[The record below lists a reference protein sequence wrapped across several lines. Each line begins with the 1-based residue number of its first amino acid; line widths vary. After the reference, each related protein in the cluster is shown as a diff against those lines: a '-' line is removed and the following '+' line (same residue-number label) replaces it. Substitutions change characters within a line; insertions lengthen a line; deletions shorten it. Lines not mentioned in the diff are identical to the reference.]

1 MNIIIFLIGGLFAYW
16 FYWSIK
22 REGIYWL
29 LKICVLAV
37 SFFLLFISL
46 VIYQHELNLLL
57 RFFYG
62 NKVVV
67 KAMCFVWYL
76 IFAHLIQKH
85 IISPIIFV
93 LDKKI
98 EKRIGKDLYR

>member
-1 MNIIIFLIGGLFAYW
+1 MTIFLFLFWGLIAYW

-22 REGIYWL
+22 RKGFYWL
-29 LKICVLAV
+29 VKVLLLV
-37 SFFLLFISL
+37 GSFFLLFISL
-46 VIYQHELNLLL
+46 VSYQHELNLLL

-67 KAMCFVWYL
+67 KAMCFVLYL
-76 IFAHLIQKH
+76 IFAHLIRKY

-98 EKRIGKDLYR
+98 EKRIGKDPYR

>member
-1 MNIIIFLIGGLFAYW
+1 MNILLGLFWGLITYW

-22 REGIYWL
+22 RKGFYWL
-29 LKICVLAV
+29 IKFFLLVG
-37 SFFLLFISL
+37 SFLLLFISL
-46 VIYQHELNLLL
+46 VTYQLELNLLL
-57 RFFYG
+57 DFFYG

-98 EKRIGKDLYR
+98 EKRIGKDPYR